1 MLTEL
6 KQGSKVV
13 GVKQT
18 KRAVNDGKAA
28 RVFLAEDADP
38 RVTAPVEA
46 LCAEKQIPMKEEK
59 DIKQRVPQMKEL
71 GSACGIAVPSAVAAL
86 LH

>member
-46 LCAEKQIPMKEEK
+46 LCAEKQIPVE
-59 DIKQRVPQMKEL
+59 RVPQMKDARPRPTSPPL
-71 GSACGIAVPSAVAAL
+71 PPCRRA
-86 LH
+86 

>member
-46 LCAEKQIPMKEEK
+46 QKNRFRWSGFP
-59 DIKQRVPQMKEL
+59 R
-71 GSACGIAVPSAVAAL
+71 
-86 LH
+86 

>member
-38 RVTAPVEA
+38 RVTAGSPEGYPLHNPNMVLDESAFA
-46 LCAEKQIPMKEEK
+46 LGAAIL
-59 DIKQRVPQMKEL
+59 VN
-71 GSACGIAVPSAVAAL
+71 SAVGWLTRHAGQ
-86 LH
+86 